1 MIDDNSIACMDYENL
16 DREIK
21 RTMRRSASDAVRL
34 GYLLRKMYD
43 GQLWMERY
51 DCLDEYLQRELHMD
65 YSMAT
70 RFMNINKKYS
80 VGGDS
85 EEIADNWTGFS
96 QSVLIEMLNMPP
108 ELAVMVTPDMSVRQV
123 QEVKRQARREK
134 QKGKAGDGETP
145 QQLEAVEAE
154 AAAPPVQ
161 AFAEPDGNAA
171 RYLDTFAERFVC
183 SSLDWMQES
192 SWGEV
197 EDAELIPEEVK
208 RHLVKHV
215 RWWDFRVE
223 DVIVNIKLYSEYVQ
237 LLDEKG
243 DSLGRFDWSYL
254 AAAIRSRYYAATE
267 RMAREDPGTAQQEE
281 IPDAEYRELEPAEEV
296 ATSQPE
302 RSAYGLEKT
311 VYPEESLIAE
321 FGCGH
326 KYNCFSCAQDC
337 GIRQKYR
344 YCMYAP
350 LGNPFG
356 CDTMEALEE
365 IKAEVGERCQF
376 INNDLAGHKAG
387 TGEADPCCT
396 NCTEDCRYRCQRSRK
411 EIDTVPQED
420 AAEDVSGP
428 EPEVNSESG
437 TAPQMAA
444 GSACEEQDGGI
455 VDRLAEV
462 RQILENERKTLSDYL
477 EVAAKENFPQK
488 LMFKQQTMVAA
499 LAEMVRSMEEAEAA
513 EPAPEPREQPPLP
526 LLKNNDQR
534 REWLKSYKDW
544 GLWYRDDNIGVDYY
558 KYDFENGARLVV
570 EVYQEVATRYYEAH
584 ESSFLH
590 LIGGPD
596 PMKGQHGI
604 CKWQRH
610 EKYSRYPNSETE
622 MIEFLKELQRKGGT
636 TQ

>member
-1 MIDDNSIACMDYENL
+1 MIGDLIAGQDSYEHLN
-16 DREIK
+16 REIK
-21 RTMRRSASDAVRL
+21 NTMRRSASDAVRL

-43 GQLWMERY
+43 GQLWMARY

-70 RFMNINKKYS
+70 RFVNINKKYS
-80 VGGDS
+80 VGGNS
-85 EEIADNWTGFS
+85 EEIADDWTGFS

-134 QKGKAGDGETP
+134 RKGKAETEMVAAAGGEASPACSILT
-145 QQLEAVEAE
+145 EAPAQESDPLPESEYGGNGAE
-154 AAAPPVQ
+154 AFPAK
-161 AFAEPDGNAA
+161 N
-171 RYLDTFAERFVC
+171 
-183 SSLDWMQES
+183 
-192 SWGEV
+192 EV
-197 EDAELIPEEVK
+197 
-208 RHLVKHV
+208 
-215 RWWDFRVE
+215 
-223 DVIVNIKLYSEYVQ
+223 
-237 LLDEKG
+237 
-243 DSLGRFDWSYL
+243 
-254 AAAIRSRYYAATE
+254 
-267 RMAREDPGTAQQEE
+267 
-281 IPDAEYRELEPAEEV
+281 PDAEYRELEPVDGVATSQFPEPQPRVSLVADTKARQYLNDFAVFFVSRNYGWFRSNPHSRAINLGLIPGEIKLFLKPDLRCWHFKSGDRVGYINLFDDYVQPWDENGVCLGDYDWSCLASAIRRAYLDVKYEKDAKEAQDIQELPEEV

-302 RSAYGLEKT
+302 EPILEPK
-311 VYPEESLIAE
+311 
-321 FGCGH
+321 
-326 KYNCFSCAQDC
+326 
-337 GIRQKYR
+337 
-344 YCMYAP
+344 
-350 LGNPFG
+350 
-356 CDTMEALEE
+356 
-365 IKAEVGERCQF
+365 
-376 INNDLAGHKAG
+376 
-387 TGEADPCCT
+387 
-396 NCTEDCRYRCQRSRK
+396 EDQ
-411 EIDTVPQED
+411 EGDAVLHED
-420 AAEDVSGP
+420 AAEDVSGAEPDGSGP
-428 EPEVNSESG
+428 EADPERG
-437 TAPQMAA
+437 AATQMAA
-444 GSACEEQDGGI
+444 GSACEAKPDSDI

-596 PMKGQHGI
+596 PMKGLYGI

-636 TQ
+636 T